1 MKTQQLSRALPR
13 FPLSSCPVAWDF
25 SQVHVVS
32 TTITGRKRLPPKT
45 QNSQE
50 SSKGIDDGQVLK
62 KNFLQHVAQVLQGA
76 PLTFCGCFLFN
87 FYLYD
92 MQFTRTMLASLNKG
106 MRYKLRLCHYLQVQG
121 SSTPDPHR
129 SSFWCLPSVHVVP
142 FRLNPQPQQFISFPN
157 TLNTRD
163 KMKINS
169 SVGQDKLGR

>member
-1 MKTQQLSRALPR
+1 M
-13 FPLSSCPVAWDF
+13 F
-25 SQVHVVS
+25 
-32 TTITGRKRLPPKT
+32 TTITGRKRLPAKT

-50 SSKGIDDGQVLK
+50 SSICINDGQGLTK
-62 KNFLQHVAQVLQGA
+62 IFLQHVAQVLYRA
-76 PLTFCGCFLFN
+76 PLTFCGCFRFN

-92 MQFTRTMLASLNKG
+92 MQFTRIMLASLNKG
-106 MRYKLRLCHYLQVQG
+106 MCYKQRLCHYLRVQG
-121 SSTPDPHR
+121 SSIPNQHR

-142 FRLNPQPQQFISFPN
+142 FRLNPQPQQFVSFSN